1 MCKAEGRS
9 HVSMT
14 NGWPVCGSVL
24 ICILSTENCTHLRCV
39 NVHRVQT
46 CLVVQFT
53 CILHVQVLLFLFFY
67 CVLILIKLIQRFRI
81 WSIET
86 LMIILS
92 PGQHNQTIF
101 WYQTGIFDDQEIYF
115 QYKVVIKFKLNVSQK
130 ASYLVHF
137 NIGWGLFGTS
147 KIIVDVINLY
157 WK

>member
-1 MCKAEGRS
+1 
-9 HVSMT
+9 MT
-14 NGWPVCGSVL
+14 NGWPVFRFVL

-46 CLVVQFT
+46 GLVVQFT

-67 CVLILIKLIQRFRI
+67 CVLILIMINTKPWAAQSNNILI
-81 WSIET
+81 
-86 LMIILS
+86 
-92 PGQHNQTIF
+92 
-101 WYQTGIFDDQEIYF
+101 YQTGIFDDQEIYF

-147 KIIVDVINLY
+147 KIIVDAINLY
-157 WK
+157 RK

>member
-1 MCKAEGRS
+1 MFWQFLPERAVCVLGHRAIVLVSSTYFMDEHCDFIWCARPGGRS

-46 CLVVQFT
+46 GLVVQFT

-86 LMIILS
+86 LMINTKPWAAQSNNILIS
-92 PGQHNQTIF
+92 D
-101 WYQTGIFDDQEIYF
+101 WYIWRSRD
-115 QYKVVIKFKLNVSQK
+115 
-130 ASYLVHF
+130 
-137 NIGWGLFGTS
+137 LFS
-147 KIIVDVINLY
+147 V
-157 WK
+157 

>member
-1 MCKAEGRS
+1 MFWQFLPERAVCVLGHRAIVLVSSTYFMDETLRFYLMCKAEGRS

-46 CLVVQFT
+46 GLVVQFT
-53 CILHVQVLLFLFFY
+53 CILLVQVLRFLFFY

-86 LMIILS
+86 LMINTKPWAAQSNNILIS
-92 PGQHNQTIF
+92 D
-101 WYQTGIFDDQEIYF
+101 WYIWRWRD
-115 QYKVVIKFKLNVSQK
+115 
-130 ASYLVHF
+130 
-137 NIGWGLFGTS
+137 LFS
-147 KIIVDVINLY
+147 V
-157 WK
+157 